1 MSIDAAAFKK
11 GMRHLAASVTLIT
24 TRHGG
29 LRGGLT
35 ATAVCSVSAEPPQI
49 LACVNKSASAHDPIG
64 KAGFFCVNILAPE
77 HRRIAERFAG
87 MDGVEGDE
95 RFRDI
100 GEWGQLT
107 TGAPV
112 LKGCPVSFDCKL
124 VAELSAGTHTIYIG
138 QIVDIAL
145 DAAAVPLVY
154 ADGNFV
160 HGEALKQ
167 AARAHAA
174 KQ

>member
-1 MSIDAAAFKK
+1 MSIDAVAFKK

-24 TRHGG
+24 TCEGK

-35 ATAVCSVSAEPPQI
+35 ATAVCSVSADPPQI
-49 LACVNKSASAHDPIG
+49 LVCVNKTASAHDTIG
-64 KAGFFCVNILAPE
+64 TAGFFCVNILAPE
-77 HRRIAERFAG
+77 HRKIAERFAG
-87 MDGVEGDE
+87 MDGVEGDA
-95 RFRDI
+95 RFGDM
-100 GEWGQLT
+100 GEWSTLT

-124 VAELSAGTHTIYIG
+124 VTEVSAGTHTIYIG

-145 DAAAVPLVY
+145 DAVALPLVY

-160 HGEALKQ
+160 HGEILRKAAQ
-167 AARAHAA
+167 AA
-174 KQ
+174 

>member
-24 TRHGG
+24 TCEGK

-49 LACVNKSASAHDPIG
+49 LVCVNKTASAHDTIG
-64 KAGFFCVNILAPE
+64 KAGFFCVNILAPD
-77 HRRIAERFAG
+77 HRKIAERFAG

-95 RFRDI
+95 RFKDM
-100 GEWGQLT
+100 GDWSTLT

-124 VAELSAGTHTIYIG
+124 VTEVAAGTHTIYIG

-145 DAAAVPLVY
+145 DAAAPALLY
-154 ADGNFV
+154 ADGAFV
-160 HGEALKQ
+160 PGDALK
-167 AARAHAA
+167 RALEAV
-174 KQ
+174 

>member
-24 TRHGG
+24 TCEGK

-35 ATAVCSVSAEPPQI
+35 ATAVCSVSADPPQI
-49 LACVNKSASAHDPIG
+49 LVCVNKTASAHDTIG
-64 KAGFFCVNILAPE
+64 TAGFFCVNILAPD
-77 HRRIAERFAG
+77 HRKIAERFAG
-87 MDGVEGDE
+87 MDGVEGDA
-95 RFRDI
+95 RFGDM
-100 GEWGQLT
+100 GEWSTLT

-124 VAELSAGTHTIYIG
+124 VTEVSAGTHTIYIG

-145 DAAAVPLVY
+145 NAAAMPLVY

-160 HGEALKQ
+160 HGEILRKAAQ
-167 AARAHAA
+167 AAA
-174 KQ
+174 

>member
-1 MSIDAAAFKK
+1 MNIDAVAFKK

-24 TRHGG
+24 TRHKD

-49 LACVNKSASAHDPIG
+49 LVCVNKTASAHDTIG
-64 KAGFFCVNILAPE
+64 QAGFFCVNILAPD
-77 HRRIAERFAG
+77 HRKIAERFAG
-87 MDGVEGDE
+87 MDGVEGDD
-95 RFRDI
+95 RFNDM
-100 GEWGQLT
+100 GEWSTLT

-124 VAELSAGTHTIYIG
+124 VTEVKAGTHTIYIG
-138 QIVDIAL
+138 EIIDLTL
-145 DAAAVPLVY
+145 DAAAHALLY

-160 HGEALKQ
+160 HGELLKKAV
-167 AARAHAA
+167 AARAGP
-174 KQ
+174 

>member
-1 MSIDAAAFKK
+1 MSIDAVAFRK

-24 TRHGG
+24 TRHRG

-49 LACVNKSASAHDPIG
+49 LVCVNKTASAHDPIG
-64 KAGFFCVNILAPE
+64 EAGFFCVNILAPD
-77 HRRIAERFAG
+77 HRKIAERFAG

-95 RFRDI
+95 RFNDL
-100 GEWGQLT
+100 GEWGTLS

-112 LKGCPVSFDCKL
+112 LRGCPVSFDCKL
-124 VAELSAGTHTIYIG
+124 VTKVSAGTHTIYIG
-138 QIVDIAL
+138 EIIDLVL
-145 DAAAVPLVY
+145 DPTAHPLLY

-160 HGEALKQ
+160 HGELLKK
-167 AARAHAA
+167 AAAAHGH
-174 KQ
+174 

>member
-24 TRHGG
+24 TRHGEQ
-29 LRGGLT
+29 RGGLT

-49 LACVNKSASAHDPIG
+49 LVCVNKQASAHDPIG
-64 KAGFFCVNILAPE
+64 HAGFFCVNILSPG
-77 HRRIAERFAG
+77 HRKIAERFAG

-95 RFRDI
+95 RFRDM
-100 GEWGQLT
+100 GEWSTLS

-124 VAELSAGTHTIYIG
+124 VTELSAGTHTIYIG

-145 DAAAVPLVY
+145 DPAAPALLY
-154 ADGNFV
+154 ADGAFV
-160 HGEALKQ
+160 HGDALKRALE
-167 AARAHAA
+167 AAS
-174 KQ
+174 

>member
-24 TRHGG
+24 TCEGK

-49 LACVNKSASAHDPIG
+49 LVCVNKTASAHDTIG

-77 HRRIAERFAG
+77 HRKIAERFAG
-87 MDGVEGDE
+87 MDGVEGDA
-95 RFRDI
+95 RFGDM
-100 GEWGQLT
+100 GEWSTLT

-124 VAELSAGTHTIYIG
+124 VTEVAAGTHTIYIG

-145 DAAAVPLVY
+145 DAAALPLVY

-160 HGEALKQ
+160 HGEILRKAAQ
-167 AARAHAA
+167 AV
-174 KQ
+174 